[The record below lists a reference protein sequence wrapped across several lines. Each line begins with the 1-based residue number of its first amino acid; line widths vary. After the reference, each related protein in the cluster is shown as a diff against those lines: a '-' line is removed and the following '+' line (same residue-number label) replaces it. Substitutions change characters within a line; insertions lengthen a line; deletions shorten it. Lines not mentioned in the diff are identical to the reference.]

1 MSTPTQPNT
10 PAAEHAAHA
19 TPPVAFAPPV
29 AFGALSP
36 LAQPFEPSNDWPE
49 LGQPRATPKT
59 REQGRARSL
68 RV

>member
-19 TPPVAFAPPV
+19 TPPV